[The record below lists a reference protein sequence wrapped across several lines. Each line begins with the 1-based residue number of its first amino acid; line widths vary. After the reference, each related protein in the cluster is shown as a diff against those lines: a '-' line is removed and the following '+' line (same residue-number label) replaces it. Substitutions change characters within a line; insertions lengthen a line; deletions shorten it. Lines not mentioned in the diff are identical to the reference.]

1 MNVLIIKTSSMGDVV
16 HTLPALTDAQRAV
29 PGIRFDWVVEEA
41 YAEIPAWH
49 PAVDKVIP
57 LALRRW
63 RKQLWRSLVSDE
75 WRVFR
80 NLMEERSYDY
90 IIDAQGLI
98 KSALIMSLGHGER
111 CGFDRNSVREPLA
124 ALVYQRSYE
133 VAKNMHAV
141 ERVRRLF
148 ALTLGYPP
156 PTQDEDYGIDKTRFT
171 ISPTERPYL
180 VFLHGT
186 TWPTKHWPESYWMVL
201 ARLCCDAGY
210 DVYLPWGNDT
220 ERLRAERIANSA
232 AGTQVLPRME
242 LNQLAGVLAGARAVV
257 GVDTGLAHIAAAL
270 AVPSV
275 TLYGATSPQRTG
287 TYGESQTHLCANFRC
302 APCLK
307 RQCTYTGD
315 TQVLPAC
322 YQTLPP
328 ERVWE
333 ALHEGAS
340 LPILLTPKTSTM

>member
-1 MNVLIIKTSSMGDVV
+1 MNVLIVKTSSLGDVV

-49 PAVDKVIP
+49 PAVDRVIP
-57 LALRRW
+57 VALRRW
-63 RKQLWRSLVSDE
+63 RKHPWRSLGSDE
-75 WRVFR
+75 WRAFR
-80 NLMEERSYDY
+80 KTLGERTYDY

-98 KSALIMSLGHGER
+98 KSALIARLGHGIR
-111 CGFDRNSVREPLA
+111 CGFDRNSAREPLA
-124 ALVYQRSYE
+124 ALLYQRHYE

-141 ERVRRLF
+141 ERIRRLF
-148 ALTLGYPP
+148 ALALGYPP
-156 PTQDEDYGIDKTRFT
+156 PTQVGDYGIDKIRFT
-171 ISPTERPYL
+171 AAPAERPYL

-186 TWPTKHWPESYWMVL
+186 AWPTKHWPESYWTAL
-201 ARLCCDAGY
+201 ARLYHDTDY

-232 AGTQVLPRME
+232 PGTQVLPRMT

-287 TYGESQTHLCANFRC
+287 TYGQEQIHLCADFSC
-302 APCLK
+302 APCLS
-307 RQCTYTGD
+307 RRCTYVGASPV
-315 TQVLPAC
+315 QPAC

-333 ALHEGAS
+333 ALHE
-340 LPILLTPKTSTM
+340 ILAQHRESGRHE